1 MNIVVSGSRVQI
13 YGEDVKTYKNLPVD
27 TYDVCFHK
35 MMGFWLT
42 PRAELETKE
51 DKIYGNHEVKVN
63 KVLNSFSA
71 TDRNFGIIL
80 SGQKGIGKSLFAR
93 ILAEKCLARG
103 LAVIIVSQYI
113 PGIADFLS
121 SIEQEVCV
129 IFDEFEKTFG
139 KTDDMDPQEEMLS
152 LFDGIDSGKKLFV
165 VTCNEV
171 NKLNSYLVNRPGRFH
186 YHFSITN
193 PSEEEVR
200 EYMTDK
206 ILPQYSENIEK
217 IVNFSKTINI
227 TYDYLRAL
235 AFEINQGYGLEE
247 TLNDLNIT
255 RTEDIRFNV
264 IITLSDGS
272 VYRAYEQRFDLYS
285 KKSQGMRAYGGK
297 DGGGAIWCS
306 FCPSD
311 VTVKNNQLVL
321 DPSKLKTSIDADDY
335 WELDDDERKE
345 AIAKDKARTVKSCI
359 FEKQDFDFVNR
370 YCV

>member
-42 PRAELETKE
+42 PRAELEAKE
-51 DKIYGNHEVKVN
+51 EKIYGNHEVKVN
-63 KVLNSFSA
+63 KVLNSFAA

-93 ILAEKCLARG
+93 ILAEKCIANNI
-103 LAVIIVSQYI
+103 AVIIVSQYI
-113 PGIADFLS
+113 PGIADFLA

-139 KTDDMDPQEEMLS
+139 RTEDIDPQEEMLS
-152 LFDGIDSGKKLFV
+152 LFDGIDNGKKLFV
-165 VTCNEV
+165 ITCNEV

-193 PSEEEVR
+193 PSEDEVR

-206 ILPQYSENIEK
+206 ILPQYGDAIEK

-235 AFEINQGYGLEE
+235 AFEINQGYSLEE

-264 IITLSDGS
+264 IITLSDNTI
-272 VYRAYEQRFDLYS
+272 YKAYEQRFDLYS
-285 KKSQGMRAYGGK
+285 KNSKGLRAYSNKEHGGS
-297 DGGGAIWCS
+297 IWVS

-311 VTVKNNQLVL
+311 VAVKNGQLIL
-321 DPSKLKTSIDADDY
+321 DPSKIRVSLEEDDY
-335 WELDDDERKE
+335 WDLDDDERKAALE
-345 AIAKDKARTVKSCI
+345 KDKARMVKSCV
-359 FEKQDFDFVNR
+359 FEKQNFDFVTR